1 MKTLPENKFNRA
13 AIALGSNIGDA
24 EVIFDNACKLLENNA
39 FHITSRAAVIK
50 TSPVDC
56 PPGPPDFANS
66 ALIGTFT
73 GTPEELLE
81 LTQSIENAL
90 GRPSDHGF
98 HTPRTL
104 DLDII
109 LFGDQ
114 QIDLPGLCIP
124 HKLAQQRLFVLQPL
138 SEIAPDWIFPDS
150 GISVQDALKK
160 LTGKL

>member
-1 MKTLPENKFNRA
+1 MKTFPENKHHRIA
-13 AIALGSNIGDA
+13 LALGSNIGDA
-24 EVIFDNACKLLENNA
+24 DAIFDAACQLLEAAA
-39 FHITSRAAVIK
+39 FKVTARAGIIRTA
-50 TSPVDC
+50 PVDC
-56 PPGPPDFANS
+56 PDGTPDFSNS
-66 ALIGTFT
+66 ALVGTFA

-160 LTGKL
+160 LSGNL